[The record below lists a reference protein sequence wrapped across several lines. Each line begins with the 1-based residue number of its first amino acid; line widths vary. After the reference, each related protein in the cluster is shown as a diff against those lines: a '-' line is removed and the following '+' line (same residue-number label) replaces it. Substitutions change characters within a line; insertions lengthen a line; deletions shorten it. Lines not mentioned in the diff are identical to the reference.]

1 MPSEIMRVSK
11 GDLPTTMEGG
21 PSGPGNNGPGH
32 GGPEHGRPEYGG
44 PEHSCPEH
52 SRPEHGSPVLLAR
65 LYEDPSGRDIPP
77 RCQGH
82 GQLVGCFRGLIFVGT
97 SRKQWL
103 VASTGAVWIPPHH
116 VHSLRSQGAFSG
128 YVVYV
133 ADCACETLSKQPCTI
148 AASALLREAVRRAAA
163 WDSSRAETEAAHIA
177 TVILDEIRALPRQ
190 PFGLPMPSDRRMLRI
205 TSALVENPADNRG
218 LQEWAA
224 RAGMS
229 TRTMIRRFTTETG
242 FSFTEW
248 RQRARLMRALELLAV
263 DTPVTTVALDLG
275 YETVS
280 AFIAMFRRAFGVTPT
295 RYFEETRDSSA
306 AIRLQRESV
315 QLCKSETRSKV
326 SPERAVSRWIRRS
339 PKIVAGVQKP
349 PGVAALSTS
358 SVRQAAAWPSIL
370 PVEP

>member
-1 MPSEIMRVSK
+1 MSK
-11 GDLPTTMEGG
+11 DDLPMTIEGG
-21 PSGPGNNGPGH
+21 HSGPGNSDPGNS
-32 GGPEHGRPEYGG
+32 GLG
-44 PEHSCPEH
+44 HS
-52 SRPEHGSPVLLAR
+52 SPVLLAR

-77 RCQGH
+77 RCQRH
-82 GQLVGCFRGLIFVGT
+82 GQLVGCFRGSMFVST
-97 SRKQWL
+97 SRGQWL
-103 VASTGAVWIPPHH
+103 VASTGAVWIPSHH
-116 VHSLRSQGAFSG
+116 VHSMRSQGAFSG

-133 ADCACETLSKQPCTI
+133 ADGACETLAKEPCTI

-163 WDSSRAETEAAHIA
+163 WDSSRTETEAVHIA
-177 TVILDEIRALPRQ
+177 TVILDEIRALPRH

-205 TSALVENPADNRG
+205 TSALVENPADNRR

-229 TRTMIRRFTTETG
+229 TRTIIRRFTTETG

-263 DTPVTTVALDLG
+263 NTPVTTVALDLG

-280 AFIAMFRRAFGVTPT
+280 AFIAMFRRTFGVTPT
-295 RYFEETRDSSA
+295 RYFEVGDSSA

-315 QLCKSETRSKV
+315 QYCKSGSRSKV

>member
-1 MPSEIMRVSK
+1 MRS
-11 GDLPTTMEGG
+11 
-21 PSGPGNNGPGH
+21 H
-32 GGPEHGRPEYGG
+32 
-44 PEHSCPEH
+44 
-52 SRPEHGSPVLLAR
+52 
-65 LYEDPSGRDIPP
+65 
-77 RCQGH
+77 
-82 GQLVGCFRGLIFVGT
+82 
-97 SRKQWL
+97 
-103 VASTGAVWIPPHH
+103 
-116 VHSLRSQGAFSG
+116 GAFSG

-133 ADCACETLSKQPCTI
+133 AECACETLSKEPCTI

-163 WDSSRAETEAAHIA
+163 WDSNRAETEAVHIA
-177 TVILDEIRALPRQ
+177 SVILDEIRTLPRQ
-190 PFGLPMPSDRRMLRI
+190 PFGLPMPSDRRIRQI
-205 TSALVENPADNRG
+205 TSALVDNPADNRR

-263 DTPVTTVALDLG
+263 NTPVTTVALDLG

-295 RYFEETRDSSA
+295 RYFEEAR
-306 AIRLQRESV
+306 V
-315 QLCKSETRSKV
+315 SKV
-326 SPERAVSRWIRRS
+326 SPEWAVSRWISRS
-339 PKIVAGVQKP
+339 PKIAAGVQKP
-349 PGVAALSTS
+349 PRAAALSTS

>member
-1 MPSEIMRVSK
+1 MSQ
-11 GDLPTTMEGG
+11 GDLPMTGEGG
-21 PSGPGNNGPGH
+21 
-32 GGPEHGRPEYGG
+32 
-44 PEHSCPEH
+44 H
-52 SRPEHGSPVLLAR
+52 SRPALLAR

-77 RCQGH
+77 HCQRH
-82 GQLVGCFRGLIFVGT
+82 GQLVGSFRGLMSVGT
-97 SRKQWL
+97 SREQWL
-103 VASTGAVWIPPHH
+103 VASTDALWIPPHH
-116 VHSLRSQGAFSG
+116 VHSMRSHGAFSG

-133 ADCACETLSKQPCTI
+133 ADCACETLSKEPCTI
-148 AASALLREAVRRAAA
+148 AASALLREAIRRAAA
-163 WDSSRAETEAAHIA
+163 WDSNHAETEAVHIA
-177 TVILDEIRALPRQ
+177 AVILDEIRTLPRQ
-190 PFGLPMPSDRRMLRI
+190 PFGLPMPSDRRMRRI
-205 TSALVENPADNRG
+205 TSALVDNPADNRR

-229 TRTMIRRFTTETG
+229 PRTMIRRFTTETG

-263 DTPVTTVALDLG
+263 NTPVTTVALDLG

-295 RYFEETRDSSA
+295 RYFEEAR
-306 AIRLQRESV
+306 V
-315 QLCKSETRSKV
+315 SKV
-326 SPERAVSRWIRRS
+326 SPEWAVSRWIRRS
-339 PKIVAGVQKP
+339 PKIVAGVQNP